1 MLNSSFTDPG
11 SFFGLMCLCAAHR
24 AVLSRPYPGLMN
36 SSRPP
41 NRVLHDPDYYMM
53 KANCIRAV
61 NRRMRDQGGRLT
73 REAFDTIIALLTS
86 TVWSNP

>member
-24 AVLSRPYPGLMN
+24 AILNGPYSGFID
-36 SSRPP
+36 SSRPS

-61 NRRMRDQGGRLT
+61 NQRMRDQGGRLT
-73 REAFDTIIALLTS
+73 NEAFDTIITLLTS
-86 TVWSNP
+86 TV